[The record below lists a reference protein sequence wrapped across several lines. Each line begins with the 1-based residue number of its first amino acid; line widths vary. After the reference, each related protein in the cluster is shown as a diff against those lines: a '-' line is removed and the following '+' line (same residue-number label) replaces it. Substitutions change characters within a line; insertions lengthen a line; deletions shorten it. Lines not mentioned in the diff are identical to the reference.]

1 MKVILLVVLLLSPS
15 ISYADEDYTS
25 DYAFHYVAGAVISGA
40 TLLLL
45 PDEWE
50 PWTKR
55 VVAVGASVLFKTVV
69 ESFDNPFELRDIAHY
84 GTGGMISV
92 TIIEVS
98 F

>member
-25 DYAFHYVAGAVISGA
+25 DYAFHYAAGAVISGV
-40 TLLLL
+40 TLTVL

-55 VVAVGASVLFKTVV
+55 VVAVGASVLFKTVI
-69 ESFDNPFELRDIAHY
+69 ESFDDPFETRDIAQY
-84 GTGGMISV
+84 GAGGIISV
-92 TIIEVS
+92 TLIEIS